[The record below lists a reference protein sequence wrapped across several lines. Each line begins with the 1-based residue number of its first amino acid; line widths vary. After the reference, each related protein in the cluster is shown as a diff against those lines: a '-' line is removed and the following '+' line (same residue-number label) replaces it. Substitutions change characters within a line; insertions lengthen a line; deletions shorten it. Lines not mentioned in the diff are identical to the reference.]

1 MTETRSGYGQVRD
14 DLRRRIGS
22 GELVPGY
29 PIPTREQL
37 AAEYGVARGTV
48 DQAVGDLEA
57 EGLVRAVRRRGTV
70 VLPPIERRRLVRLKR
85 VGVDER
91 GYYFDEIAQQW
102 VPLGEP
108 RQHYAAAPSDVAI
121 ALGVDLG
128 SEVLVRDRAVGL
140 LDAGRAEQLVTSYLP
155 AALVRGTPVES
166 TERGS
171 GGVYERL
178 ERDLGLGPLR
188 WVEAVSARMPTAAE
202 ARALGMSTRQPV
214 LRVVRLTTDRGGR
227 PVEVNDCRMS
237 SARYEV
243 AYPLDRAEV
252 AAYG

>member
-1 MTETRSGYGQVRD
+1 MPDTRAKYAQVAD
-14 DLRRRIGS
+14 DLRRRVAD
-22 GELVPGY
+22 GELIPGY
-29 PIPTREQL
+29 PLPTHQQL
-37 AAEYGVARGTV
+37 SLEYGVARGTV
-48 DQAVGDLEA
+48 GQAIGELEA

-70 VLPPIERRRLVRLKR
+70 VLPMPERRRTLRVKR

-91 GYYFDEIAQQW
+91 GYYFDAVAQDW

-108 RQHYAAAPSDVAI
+108 RQWWAPARSDVALS
-121 ALGVDLG
+121 LGVELG

-155 AALVRGTPVES
+155 APLVRDTSIEH

-178 ERDLGLGPLR
+178 EQDLGLGPLS
-188 WVEAVSARMPTAAE
+188 WVEAVSARMPTPVE

-214 LRVVRLTTDRGGR
+214 LRVVRLASAADGR

-237 SARYEV
+237 SGRYEV
-243 AYPLDRAEV
+243 AYALERRA
-252 AAYG
+252 